1 MSESPD
7 HLYAPIEPFST
18 LMLPVSSRHRLYVER
33 SGKPGGYPIFFLHG
47 GPGSQTRAA
56 HRRYFD
62 PDFFEIVLFDQRG
75 CGQSTPAGETRD
87 NTTAALVEDIFTLR
101 EALGFDGRISL
112 LGGSWGSALA
122 LAYALRYPETLDE
135 LILRGVF
142 LGTDAEL
149 DWYTRGLRRF
159 APIPWQA
166 FAAGMGDDLI
176 EHYYQAVFDQ
186 DGTAAMLAAARWV
199 MYEQQVMMPAA
210 MQLLAA
216 QSLSEQ
222 SSAEQSLAEQ
232 ALPTV
237 SRDLLHRARVQLHYL
252 KHHCFLAETPLL
264 EAARTRQLP
273 VTIVQGAL
281 DLVCPPVTAVELS
294 QRLPQAT
301 LRLVNDAGHSAMNG
315 SLAQALREECDALR
329 DRLRRRDRD

>member
-47 GPGSQTRAA
+47 GPGSHTRAA

-159 APIPWQA
+159 APMPWQA
-166 FAAGMGDDLI
+166 FAADIGDDLI
-176 EHYYQAVFDQ
+176 DHYYQVVFDQ
-186 DGTAAMLAAARWV
+186 DDTAAMLAAARWV
-199 MYEQQVMMPAA
+199 MYEQQLMMPAA

-216 QSLSEQ
+216 QSLVEQ
-222 SSAEQSLAEQ
+222 SLAEQSLAEQ

-252 KHHCFLAETPLL
+252 KHRCFLAETPLL
-264 EAARTRQLP
+264 EAARTAQLP

-294 QRLPQAT
+294 QRLPQAR
-301 LRLVNDAGHSAMNG
+301 LRLVSDAGHSAMNG